1 MDPQNTNTS
10 ESEINI
16 GEIVKPYIKRWFW
29 FIIGGILAIIASYFY
44 LKTQKQV
51 FEVASTVLIKDAKP
65 SGGGQDFAA
74 LRDLSGLGS
83 ISSNGVDNEM
93 EILKSKK
100 LMSAV
105 VNNLGLET
113 DVYAPGRFQ
122 NAELFGETSPVIVKV
137 LSEKNNK
144 LYPKTAIDLHIS
156 GNNISLSSEGMKKVQ
171 TVFNKTINLPFAN
184 IIILKNKDYRADKK
198 SPTLNDVQLSIST
211 KEGKTNNLQSALKV
225 TLVSKDA
232 TVIKLAMNAP
242 VVEKAK
248 KILNELITVYNAE
261 AITVK
266 NTESRKTAEFID
278 DRIQQIGKDL
288 GAVET
293 EKEQFKQSNNIT
305 DIATEAG
312 IGLQVS
318 ADARAKQT
326 EIESQLALS
335 NSLLSFVN
343 RSGSYQV
350 LPANVGLD
358 NPGTIANISMYNQ
371 LILERNRLLENATP
385 QNPLVVDVTKQ
396 INNIRPTVAQSLQ
409 KNITGLELARNSF
422 QREQNRVQGRISK
435 IPAQEKRFRSIERQQ
450 EIKESLYLLLL
461 QKREENA
468 ISLEIT
474 SNKARVIDYA
484 YVGMQ
489 VAPKRNIILLAAILI
504 GLMIPL
510 ILIYLLELL
519 NNKVR
524 SKHDLESLSHGKSV
538 IGEIPKL
545 EKNQDELIAV
555 NDLSPLAEAFRILIT
570 NMNFMLPK
578 NTSDGKVVLVTST
591 VKGEGKTFISVNLS
605 LALANATRKVIIV
618 GSDVRNPQ
626 LQRYN
631 KAQRGAIGL
640 SEYLHDAKTTLQQI
654 VHVSAYN
661 PYCDVIYSGSIP
673 PNPTDLFTNGRY
685 EILLDQLKVQY
696 DYIILDTAPLML
708 VTDTL
713 LIADNADA
721 TLYVSRSQY
730 TEKTLIDF
738 ARKQIESEKIKNA
751 GFVLNAVSTEYFGY
765 GNKYGYGYAAEERTF
780 LQKLKDRIFN
790 R

>member
-1 MDPQNTNTS
+1 MDSQNTNSS
-10 ESEINI
+10 ESEIHI
-16 GEIVKPYIKRWFW
+16 GEIIKPYLKRWFW
-29 FIIGGILAIIASYFY
+29 FVIGAILAVVVGYFY
-44 LKTQKQV
+44 LKTQKRI
-51 FEVASTVLIKDAKP
+51 FEVVSTVLIKDAKP
-65 SGGGQDFAA
+65 SMGGQDFAA

-93 EILKSKK
+93 EIFKSKK

-113 DVYAPGRFQ
+113 DVFAPGKFQ
-122 NAELFGETSPVIVKV
+122 NTELFQETSPIIVKV
-137 LSEKNNK
+137 ITEKDK
-144 LYPKTAIDLHIS
+144 KKYPVTAINLNIS
-156 GNNISLSSEGMKKVQ
+156 GNKLTLSAEDFK
-171 TVFNKTINLPFAN
+171 TVETTFNKTINLPFAN
-184 IIILKNKDYRADKK
+184 IIILKNKNYKEDKK
-198 SPTLNDVQLSIST
+198 NPNGNDLQLVIST
-211 KEGKTNNLQSALKV
+211 KENKTNSLQEALRV
-225 TLVSKDA
+225 SLVNKDA
-232 TVIKLAMNAP
+232 TVIRLAMNAP
-242 VVEKAK
+242 VVEKAQ
-248 KILNELITVYNAE
+248 KIINELVTVYNAE
-261 AITVK
+261 AIDDK
-266 NTESRKTAEFID
+266 NSESRKTAEFIQ
-278 DRIQQIGKDL
+278 DRIEQIGKDL

-312 IGLQVS
+312 IGLKAS
-318 ADARAKQT
+318 AEAHAKQI
-326 EIESQLALS
+326 EVESQLALS
-335 NSLLSFVN
+335 NSLLGFVN
-343 RSGSYQV
+343 KSGSYQV

-358 NPGTIANISMYNQ
+358 NPGTLANISTYNA

-385 QNPLVVDVTKQ
+385 QNPLVVDITKQ
-396 INNIRPTVAQSLQ
+396 INNIRPTVVQSLQ
-409 KNITGLELARNSF
+409 KNIGGLQIARNAY
-422 QREQNRVQGRISK
+422 QQEQNSVQSKISK

-484 YVGMQ
+484 YAGLQ
-489 VAPKRNIILLAAILI
+489 VAPKPMIILLASVIA
-504 GLMIPL
+504 GLMLPL

-524 SKHDLESLSHGKSV
+524 SKHDIEILSHGKSV

-545 EKNQDELIAV
+545 EKNQEELVQV
-555 NDLSPLAEAFRILIT
+555 NDISPLAEAFRILIT

-578 NTSDGKVVLVTST
+578 NISDAKVILVTST

-605 LALANATRKVIIV
+605 LTLANPGRKVIII

-631 KAQRGAIGL
+631 AARKGLIGL
-640 SEYLHDAKTTLQQI
+640 SEYLHDSSISVQDV
-654 VHVSAYN
+654 VHHSSYN
-661 PYCDVIYSGSIP
+661 PHCDVIYSGSIP
-673 PNPTDLFTNGRY
+673 PNPTDLFSNGRY
-685 EILLDQLKVQY
+685 ETLIDQLKVQY

-713 LIADNADA
+713 LISDLADA
-721 TLYVSRSQY
+721 TIYVTRSQY
-730 TEKTLIDF
+730 TEKSLIEF
-738 ARKQIESEKIKNA
+738 ARKNIESGKIKNA

-780 LQKLKDRIFN
+780 LQKLRSRLFN
-790 R
+790 